1 MKLNQTLILA
11 GLMDRI
17 ISVTPAQADDSTD
30 EIKAL
35 KKQIEALDQKVR
47 APELKHEQAP
57 ANVR

>member
-1 MKLNQTLILA
+1 
-11 GLMDRI
+11 MDRI